1 MIKCIFDNY
10 RAKRAVQFTDKCQ
23 FLANR
28 YILYTGYSIGIDDCV
43 VIPRKV
49 VKSIVNNEFLKTDPL
64 NPDEAV
70 EDVKNN
76 IMNMSRQQLNQNDN
90 NGFISV
96 ES

>member
-1 MIKCIFDNY
+1 M
-10 RAKRAVQFTDKCQ
+10 
-23 FLANR
+23 
-28 YILYTGYSIGIDDCV
+28 YTGYSIGIDDCV